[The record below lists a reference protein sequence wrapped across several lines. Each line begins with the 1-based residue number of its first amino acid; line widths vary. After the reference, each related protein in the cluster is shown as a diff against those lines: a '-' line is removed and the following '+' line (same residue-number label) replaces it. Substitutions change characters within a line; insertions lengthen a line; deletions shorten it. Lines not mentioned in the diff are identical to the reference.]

1 MATTHKMIILHGLR
15 EAMREKQAS
24 RKALSLAAGVCEQV
38 VHKAMNCEPVR
49 FGMGNLILQALEERQ
64 FQYKRRVA

>member
-1 MATTHKMIILHGLR
+1 MATTHKMVVLPGLR

-24 RKALSLAAGVCEQV
+24 RKALSLAAGCCEQV
-38 VHKAMNCEPVR
+38 VHKAMNAEPVR
-49 FGMGNLILQALEERQ
+49 LGMGNLLIQALEERQ